1 MRPEDRDAAYLW
13 DMREFARDA
22 RLVIRNVG
30 FERLE
35 KDKMRRLALERALE
49 LLGEAARRVSAD
61 LQDAHP
67 GIGWRDLIGLRN
79 VLAHDYGEIDHRRLY
94 DSARLKVPLLI
105 AELDR
110 ILGDD
115 ET

>member
-22 RLVIRNVG
+22 LLVVRNVE

-35 KDKMRRLALERALE
+35 KDTVRRLALERALE
-49 LLGEAARRVSAD
+49 LVGEIAKRVSVD
-61 LQDAHP
+61 LQAAHP
-67 GIGWRDLIGLRN
+67 EIGWRDLIGQRN

-110 ILGDD
+110 MLGDA
-115 ET
+115 T